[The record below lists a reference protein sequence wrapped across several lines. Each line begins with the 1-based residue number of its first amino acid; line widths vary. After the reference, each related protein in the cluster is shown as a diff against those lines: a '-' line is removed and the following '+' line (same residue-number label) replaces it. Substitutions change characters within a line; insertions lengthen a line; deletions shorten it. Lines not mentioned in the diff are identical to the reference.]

1 MGRGY
6 DGTSH
11 GQLFLPGD
19 HTEREKAQRAQTRRA
34 ATRAVA
40 TRAVDAE
47 DCALL
52 LDMLGLHPNEGLT
65 P

>member
-1 MGRGY
+1 MGRG
-6 DGTSH
+6 DRDSQTQIRPASVRT
-11 GQLFLPGD
+11 PD
-19 HTEREKAQRAQTRRA
+19 EKTRERIRRRDA
-34 ATRAVA
+34 ARAVA
-40 TRAVDAE
+40 TRALDAE

>member
-6 DGTSH
+6 DGSSH

-19 HTEREKAQRAQTRRA
+19 HTERERAQKAAVRRA
-34 ATRAVA
+34 ATRLVG
-40 TRAVDAE
+40 TRAVDAA

-52 LDMLGLHPNEGLT
+52 LDMLGLNPSEGLT
-65 P
+65 R